1 MLDDA
6 CVTNGVSVPPSRPN
20 FDAELEFLYQYM
32 SLSETNRIAIG
43 HQFSDFF
50 KECTFGGVDCLNE
63 T

>member
-1 MLDDA
+1 MSDDA
-6 CVTNGVSVPPSRPN
+6 CGTCESCGQAPPN
-20 FDAELEFLYQYM
+20 FEAELEFLYQYM
-32 SLSETNRIAIG
+32 SLSEKNRIAIG